1 MVATASAGSLDLCQ
15 VTEWLRVVTGR
26 AQGWGGT
33 TFWGHTDLG
42 LNSSSTTYQLGDLQ
56 KVLFISR
63 SLSSARKQEPRRC
76 CEFTTVESGGCDCC
90 CHRHPGG
97 SLPPKPDSKL
107 QPKSQQQT
115 RLSLLPP
122 ALLSRARLTR

>member
-15 VTEWLRVVTGR
+15 VTEWLRMVTGGG
-26 AQGWGGT
+26 QGWGGT

-63 SLSSARKQEPRRC
+63 SLSSAIKQEPRRC
-76 CEFTTVESGGCDCC
+76 CEFTTWRVEVVTAAAIVTRGAHS
-90 CHRHPGG
+90 
-97 SLPPKPDSKL
+97 PP
-107 QPKSQQQT
+107 QT
-115 RLSLLPP
+115 
-122 ALLSRARLTR
+122 